1 MPKCINN
8 YNLYASFYIIDRLIS
23 LLQFH
28 RRSGKIGTASK
39 IATDRTDV
47 LYYWQ
52 DNTELRH
59 EFGLVAEAAN
69 DLVSAEN
76 FYVAAS
82 VDIDDAFEL
91 IIL

>member
-1 MPKCINN
+1 MLLFILCI
-8 YNLYASFYIIDRLIS
+8 DGLIS
-23 LLQFH
+23 ILQFH
-28 RRSGKIGTASK
+28 RRRGRIGTASNFAK
-39 IATDRTDV
+39 QRMDV

-59 EFGLVAEAAN
+59 EFGLIAEAAN
-69 DLVSAEN
+69 DLVSAEH

-82 VDIDDAFEL
+82 VDIDDAYEL

>member
-8 YNLYASFYIIDRLIS
+8 LFASFYIIDGLIS

-28 RRSGKIGTASK
+28 RRRGKIGTASN
-39 IATDRTDV
+39 IATQRMDV
-47 LYYWQ
+47 QFYWQ
-52 DNTELRH
+52 DNTKLRH
-59 EFGLVAEAAN
+59 EFGLVAEAVN

-76 FYVAAS
+76 FYVGAS
-82 VDIDDAFEL
+82 VDIDDAYEL

>member
-1 MPKCINN
+1 M
-8 YNLYASFYIIDRLIS
+8 
-23 LLQFH
+23 
-28 RRSGKIGTASK
+28 
-39 IATDRTDV
+39 DV

-59 EFGLVAEAAN
+59 EFGLIAEAAN

-91 IIL
+91 IIF